1 MVTTGKEAYKKLTS
15 IEATLPDIVMVL
27 LGQSVSVCDDNH
39 PSYLKVGH
47 ICDVNITVTSCHLQ
61 IHMND
66 ETAEPIIAALEAGEE
81 TEGHPWF
88 KMDEIE
94 IIGDEN
100 APVH

>member
-1 MVTTGKEAYKKLTS
+1 MTLTGKQAYQKLNN
-15 IEATLPDIVMVL
+15 IEAELPDIVMTL
-27 LGQSVSVCDDNH
+27 LGQSVSVCDDEH
-39 PSYLKVGH
+39 QSYLKVGH

-61 IHMND
+61 VHMND
-66 ETAEPIIAALEAGEE
+66 ESAEPIIAALEAGKE

-100 APVH
+100 APLH